1 MITTEQLAEK
11 FHVKPNTIRTS
22 LCRKGHW
29 CGLRPVRL
37 PNRFLAWPDD
47 AVERL
52 VAQSQGSTES
62 QQAQREG

>member
-1 MITTEQLAEK
+1 MLTTEQLAEK

-22 LCRKGHW
+22 LCRNGHW

-52 VAQSQGSTES
+52 LAQSQNTTES
-62 QQAQREG
+62 QHA

>member
-1 MITTEQLAEK
+1 MLTTEQLAEK
-11 FHVKPNTIRTS
+11 FNVKPNTIRTS

-52 VAQSQGSTES
+52 LAESRTTAES
-62 QQAQREG
+62 QQA

>member
-1 MITTEQLAEK
+1 MLTTEQLAEK
-11 FHVKPNTIRTS
+11 FHVKPNTIRAS

-47 AVERL
+47 AVQRL
-52 VAQSQGSTES
+52 LAKSTTES
-62 QQAQREG
+62 QKA